1 MSETIIEKNLGDAI
15 APRYKMYALET
26 LAERAIPDI
35 RDGLKPVHLRILYC
49 MYKDM
54 NLTHSHKT
62 IKSAKVSGAVMG
74 SYHPHGDSY
83 PTMVGMAQP
92 WNMRYP
98 IIEIQGNLG
107 NIDGDPAAASRYTE
121 CRLTRYGEMMMND
134 IDKNVVDTRAT
145 YDDTSVEPVVASGL
159 ICNYLLNPSTGI
171 ACGFSTNTAS
181 HNLTEVYNAL
191 IYILEESIKEDGEVE
206 IERLLELIQ
215 GPDFPTGAIIVD
227 NNDWY
232 KIFTEGKGKVTV
244 RAKYEIVE
252 DKKKTYIKVTE
263 IPYGVNKLKLV
274 NSIED
279 KIQKGI
285 LTDIK
290 EVIDASNED
299 LINIQIILK
308 KSANPDL
315 VISHLLAKTDLQTN
329 FNYNMNTLL
338 DKQLKQT
345 GIMDCLYE
353 FINHG
358 LEILKR
364 RAQYD
369 VDKINKRILLLEGVI
384 KVLEDLDTTID
395 IIRNHENSLDDLM
408 NHFELEQV
416 QAEYVLDMKL
426 RRISNTDEE
435 KVQNEL
441 DELYDRL
448 PKLLDIINN
457 ETATIIA
464 LKEELEVIRDKFGD
478 ERRTSFDLSSKATI
492 TIEDL
497 VVDEDLI
504 ITVTSEGNIKS
515 VAASEYNTQKRGG
528 KGNKGAKT
536 KDDEN
541 VVDLFSV
548 HSKDDL
554 LFITNTGRCHTLK
567 AYEIPKVAKNA
578 KGKNVV
584 NYLQLEDGEH
594 PVSILATNIEEN
606 KNNALTIITKQGRI
620 KRLELNQLSNKFS
633 YTRIIKLLDNDD
645 IVNALLAKE
654 TDEVLIVTNKGLYV
668 RFPVETVRPQG
679 RTATGVT
686 GINFKIEDDFVL
698 TSTII
703 TDKDELVTVSE
714 LGIGKRASASEYTAS
729 KNRAGKGFV
738 FYKANART
746 GNVAACIT
754 INNKED
760 LLITTAKGLV
770 IRIASD
776 NVSLLSKSA
785 MGTKLI
791 NLDKDD
797 TVVSVAK
804 VLPNKEEVGDDVVV
818 AE

>member
-1 MSETIIEKNLGDAI
+1 MAETIIEKNLGDAI

-121 CRLTRYGEMMMND
+121 CRLTKYGEMMMSN
-134 IDKNVVDTRAT
+134 IEKNVVDTRAT
-145 YDDTSVEPVVASGL
+145 YDDTNIEPIVASGL
-159 ICNYLLNPSTGI
+159 IANYLLNPSTGI
-171 ACGFSTNTAS
+171 ACGFSTTTAS
-181 HNLTEVYNAL
+181 HNLTEVYTAL
-191 IYILEESIKEDGEVE
+191 EYILEESIKEDGDVS
-206 IERLLELIQ
+206 IEQLLDIIK
-215 GPDFPTGAIIVD
+215 GPDFPTGAVIVD
-227 NNDWY
+227 NSDWY
-232 KIFTEGKGKVTV
+232 KIFTEGKGRVTV
-244 RAKYEIVE
+244 RAKYEVVT

-279 KIQKGI
+279 KVQKGI

-308 KSANPDL
+308 KGANPDL
-315 VISHLLAKTDLQTN
+315 VISNLLAKTDLQTN

-358 LEILKR
+358 LEIIR
-364 RAQYD
+364 RRTEYD
-369 VDKINKRILLLEGVI
+369 IDKINKRVLLLEGII
-384 KVLEDLDTTID
+384 KVLEDLDTTIE
-395 IIRNHENSLDDLM
+395 IIRTHDDPLGDLM
-408 NHFELEQV
+408 NHFELEEV
-416 QAEYVLDMKL
+416 QAEYILDMKL

-441 DELYDRL
+441 DELYDKL
-448 PKLLDIINN
+448 PKLLAIINDERVAM
-457 ETATIIA
+457 ET
-464 LKEELEVIRDKFGD
+464 LKAELSEIKAKFGD
-478 ERRTSFDLSSKATI
+478 ERRTEIDLTTKATI
-492 TIEDL
+492 TTEDL

-515 VAASEYNTQKRGG
+515 VSATEYNTQKRGG

-536 KDDEN
+536 KDDED

-567 AYEIPKVAKNA
+567 AYEIPKVARNA

-584 NYLQLEDGEH
+584 NYLKLDEGEH

-606 KNNALTIITKQGRI
+606 KDNSLTIITKQGRI
-620 KRLELNQLSNKFS
+620 KRLELNQLSNRFS
-633 YTRIIKLLDNDD
+633 YTRIINLFKGDD
-645 IVNALLAKE
+645 IVKALLAKDD
-654 TDEVLIVTNKGLYV
+654 DEVLIVTNKGLYV
-668 RFPVETVRPQG
+668 RFPADTVRPQG
-679 RTATGVT
+679 RSATGVI
-686 GINFKIEDDFVL
+686 GINFKLEDDFVL

-703 TDKDELVTVSE
+703 TDKDEIVTVSE
-714 LGIGKRASASEYTAS
+714 LGIGKRASASEYIAY
-729 KNRAGKGFV
+729 KNRGGKGFL
-738 FYKANART
+738 FYKANERT
-746 GNVAACIT
+746 GNVAACIA
-754 INNKED
+754 INNNED

-770 IRIASD
+770 IRIASS

-791 NLDKDD
+791 NIDKDD

-804 VLPNKEEVGDDVVV
+804 IVPNKEKEEEVVNG
-818 AE
+818 

>member
-1 MSETIIEKNLGDAI
+1 
-15 APRYKMYALET
+15 
-26 LAERAIPDI
+26 
-35 RDGLKPVHLRILYC
+35 
-49 MYKDM
+49 
-54 NLTHSHKT
+54 
-62 IKSAKVSGAVMG
+62 
-74 SYHPHGDSY
+74 
-83 PTMVGMAQP
+83 MVGMAQP

-107 NIDGDPAAASRYTE
+107 NIDGDPPAASRYTE

-134 IDKNVVDTRAT
+134 IDKNVVDTRTT

-308 KSANPDL
+308 KNANPDL
-315 VISHLLAKTDLQTN
+315 VVSNLLAKTDLQTN

>member
-1 MSETIIEKNLGDAI
+1 MSETIIEKNLGAAI

-49 MYKDM
+49 MYNDM

-121 CRLTRYGEMMMND
+121 CRLTKYGEMMMSN
-134 IDKNVVDTRAT
+134 IEKNVVDTRST
-145 YDDTSVEPVVASGL
+145 YDDTNIEPIVASGL
-159 ICNYLLNPSTGI
+159 IANYLLNPSTGI
-171 ACGFSTNTAS
+171 ACGFSTTTAS
-181 HNLTEVYNAL
+181 HNLTEVYTAL
-191 IYILEESIKEDGEVE
+191 EYILEESIKEDGDVS
-206 IERLLELIQ
+206 IEQLLDIIK
-215 GPDFPTGAIIVD
+215 GPDFPTGAVIVD
-227 NNDWY
+227 NSDWY
-232 KIFTEGKGKVTV
+232 KIFTEGKGRVTI
-244 RAKYEIVE
+244 RAKYEVVT

-279 KIQKGI
+279 KVQKGI

-308 KSANPDL
+308 KGANPDL
-315 VISHLLAKTDLQTN
+315 VISNLLAKTDLQTN

-358 LEILKR
+358 LEIIR
-364 RAQYD
+364 RRTEYD
-369 VDKINKRILLLEGVI
+369 IDKINKRVLLLEGII
-384 KVLEDLDTTID
+384 KVLEDLDTTIE
-395 IIRNHENSLDDLM
+395 IIRTHDNPLEDLM
-408 NHFELEQV
+408 NHFELEEA
-416 QAEYVLDMKL
+416 QAEYILDMKL

-441 DELYDRL
+441 DELYDKL
-448 PKLLDIINN
+448 PKLLAIINDERTAM
-457 ETATIIA
+457 ET
-464 LKEELEVIRDKFGD
+464 LKAELSEIKAKFGD
-478 ERRTSFDLSSKATI
+478 ERRTEIDLTTKATI
-492 TIEDL
+492 TTEDL

-515 VAASEYNTQKRGG
+515 VSATEYNTQKRGG

-536 KDDEN
+536 KDDED

-567 AYEIPKVAKNA
+567 AYEIPKVARNA

-584 NYLQLEDGEH
+584 NYLQLEEGEH

-620 KRLELNQLSNKFS
+620 KRIELNQLSSRFS
-633 YTRIIKLLDNDD
+633 YTRIISLLDNDG
-645 IVNALLAKE
+645 IVKALLAKDN
-654 TDEVLIVTNKGLYV
+654 DEVLIVTNKGQYV
-668 RFPVETVRPQG
+668 RFPVESVRPQG

-686 GINFKIEDDFVL
+686 GINFKTEDDFVL

-703 TDKDELVTVSE
+703 SDKDELVIVTE
-714 LGIGKRASASEYTAS
+714 LGIGKRSSASEYTAS
-729 KNRAGKGFV
+729 KNRGGKGFT
-738 FYKANART
+738 FYKANDRT
-746 GNVAACIT
+746 GNVAACIA
-754 INNKED
+754 INNNED

-770 IRIASD
+770 IRIASS
-776 NVSLLSKSA
+776 NVSLLSRTA
-785 MGTKLI
+785 MGTKLM

-804 VLPNKEEVGDDVVV
+804 IVPNKCEKDEID

>member
-1 MSETIIEKNLGDAI
+1 ME
-15 APRYKMYALET
+15 
-26 LAERAIPDI
+26 
-35 RDGLKPVHLRILYC
+35 
-49 MYKDM
+49 
-54 NLTHSHKT
+54 
-62 IKSAKVSGAVMG
+62 
-74 SYHPHGDSY
+74 
-83 PTMVGMAQP
+83 
-92 WNMRYP
+92 
-98 IIEIQGNLG
+98 
-107 NIDGDPAAASRYTE
+107 
-121 CRLTRYGEMMMND
+121 
-134 IDKNVVDTRAT
+134 
-145 YDDTSVEPVVASGL
+145 
-159 ICNYLLNPSTGI
+159 
-171 ACGFSTNTAS
+171 F
-181 HNLTEVYNAL
+181 
-191 IYILEESIKEDGEVE
+191 
-206 IERLLELIQ
+206 IQ

-315 VISHLLAKTDLQTN
+315 VISNLLAKTDLQTN

-536 KDDEN
+536 KDDED

>member
-49 MYKDM
+49 MYNDL

-308 KSANPDL
+308 KNANPDL
-315 VISHLLAKTDLQTN
+315 VISNLLAKTDLQTN

-703 TDKDELVTVSE
+703 SDKDELVIVTE

>member
-1 MSETIIEKNLGDAI
+1 MAETIIEKNLGDAI

-121 CRLTRYGEMMMND
+121 CRLTKYGEMMMSN
-134 IDKNVVDTRAT
+134 IEKNVVDTRAT
-145 YDDTSVEPVVASGL
+145 YDDTNIEPIVASGL
-159 ICNYLLNPSTGI
+159 IANYLLNPSTGI
-171 ACGFSTNTAS
+171 ACGFSTTTAS
-181 HNLTEVYNAL
+181 HNLTEVYTAL
-191 IYILEESIKEDGEVE
+191 EYILEESIKEDGDVS
-206 IERLLELIQ
+206 IEQLLDIVK
-215 GPDFPTGAIIVD
+215 GPDFPTGAVIVD
-227 NNDWY
+227 NSDWY
-232 KIFTEGKGKVTV
+232 KIFTEGKGRVTV
-244 RAKYEIVE
+244 RAKYEVVT

-279 KIQKGI
+279 KVQKGI

-308 KSANPDL
+308 KGANPDL
-315 VISHLLAKTDLQTN
+315 VISNLLAKTDLQTN

-358 LEILKR
+358 LEIIR
-364 RAQYD
+364 RRTEYD
-369 VDKINKRILLLEGVI
+369 IDKINKRVLLLEGII
-384 KVLEDLDTTID
+384 KVLEDLDTTIE
-395 IIRNHENSLDDLM
+395 IIRTHDNPLEDLM
-408 NHFELEQV
+408 NHFELEEA
-416 QAEYVLDMKL
+416 QAEYILDMKL

-441 DELYDRL
+441 DELYDKL
-448 PKLLDIINN
+448 PKLLAIINDERVAM
-457 ETATIIA
+457 ET
-464 LKEELEVIRDKFGD
+464 LKAELSEIKAKFGD
-478 ERRTSFDLSSKATI
+478 ERRTEIDLTTKATI
-492 TIEDL
+492 TTEDL

-515 VAASEYNTQKRGG
+515 VSATEYNTQKRGG

-536 KDDEN
+536 KDDED

-567 AYEIPKVAKNA
+567 AYEIPKVARNA

-584 NYLQLEDGEH
+584 NYLKLDEGEH

-606 KNNALTIITKQGRI
+606 KDNSLTIITKQGRI
-620 KRLELNQLSNKFS
+620 KRLELNQLSNRFS
-633 YTRIIKLLDNDD
+633 YTRIINLFKGDD
-645 IVNALLAKE
+645 IVKALLAKDD
-654 TDEVLIVTNKGLYV
+654 DEVLIVTNKGLYV
-668 RFPVETVRPQG
+668 RFPADTVRPQG
-679 RTATGVT
+679 RSATGVI
-686 GINFKIEDDFVL
+686 GINFKLKDDFVL

-703 TDKDELVTVSE
+703 TDKDEIVTVSE
-714 LGIGKRASASEYTAS
+714 LGIGKRASASEYSAS
-729 KNRAGKGFV
+729 KNRGGKGFL
-738 FYKANART
+738 FYKANERT
-746 GNVAACIT
+746 GNVAACIA
-754 INNKED
+754 INNNED

-770 IRIASD
+770 IRIASS

-791 NLDKDD
+791 NIDKDD

-804 VLPNKEEVGDDVVV
+804 IVPNKEEEEEVVNG
-818 AE
+818 

>member
-191 IYILEESIKEDGEVE
+191 IYILEESIKEDGEIE
-206 IERLLELIQ
+206 IEHLLELIQ

-308 KSANPDL
+308 KNANPDL
-315 VISHLLAKTDLQTN
+315 VISNLLAKTDLQTN

-536 KDDEN
+536 KDDED
-541 VVDLFSV
+541 VIDLFSV

-584 NYLQLEDGEH
+584 NYLQLEEGEH

>member
-49 MYKDM
+49 MYNDL

-308 KSANPDL
+308 KNANPDL
-315 VISHLLAKTDLQTN
+315 VISNLLAKTDLQTN

>member
-74 SYHPHGDSY
+74 SYHPHSDSY

-206 IERLLELIQ
+206 IERLLEFIQ

-315 VISHLLAKTDLQTN
+315 VISNLLAKTDLQTN

-536 KDDEN
+536 KDDED

>member
-1 MSETIIEKNLGDAI
+1 
-15 APRYKMYALET
+15 MYALET
-26 LAERAIPDI
+26 IAERAIPDI
-35 RDGLKPVHLRILYC
+35 RDGLKPVHRRILYC

-145 YDDTSVEPVVASGL
+145 YDDTNVEPVVASGL

-191 IYILEESIKEDGEVE
+191 IYILEESIKEDGEVK

-308 KSANPDL
+308 KNANPDL
-315 VISHLLAKTDLQTN
+315 VISNLLAKTDLQTN

>member
-1 MSETIIEKNLGDAI
+1 
-15 APRYKMYALET
+15 
-26 LAERAIPDI
+26 
-35 RDGLKPVHLRILYC
+35 
-49 MYKDM
+49 
-54 NLTHSHKT
+54 
-62 IKSAKVSGAVMG
+62 
-74 SYHPHGDSY
+74 
-83 PTMVGMAQP
+83 
-92 WNMRYP
+92 
-98 IIEIQGNLG
+98 
-107 NIDGDPAAASRYTE
+107 
-121 CRLTRYGEMMMND
+121 
-134 IDKNVVDTRAT
+134 
-145 YDDTSVEPVVASGL
+145 
-159 ICNYLLNPSTGI
+159 
-171 ACGFSTNTAS
+171 
-181 HNLTEVYNAL
+181 
-191 IYILEESIKEDGEVE
+191 
-206 IERLLELIQ
+206 
-215 GPDFPTGAIIVD
+215 
-227 NNDWY
+227 
-232 KIFTEGKGKVTV
+232 
-244 RAKYEIVE
+244 
-252 DKKKTYIKVTE
+252 
-263 IPYGVNKLKLV
+263 
-274 NSIED
+274 
-279 KIQKGI
+279 
-285 LTDIK
+285 
-290 EVIDASNED
+290 
-299 LINIQIILK
+299 
-308 KSANPDL
+308 
-315 VISHLLAKTDLQTN
+315 
-329 FNYNMNTLL
+329 MNTLL

-395 IIRNHENSLDDLM
+395 IIRNHDNSLEDLM

-435 KVQNEL
+435 KVQAEL
-441 DELYDRL
+441 DELYDKL

-457 ETATIIA
+457 DTATIIA
-464 LKEELEVIRDKFGD
+464 LKEELTVIRDKFGD
-478 ERRTSFDLSSKATI
+478 ERRTSFDLSSKANI
-492 TIEDL
+492 TVEDL

-584 NYLQLEDGEH
+584 NYLQLEEGEH

-606 KNNALTIITKQGRI
+606 KNNALAIITKQGRI

-645 IVNALLAKE
+645 IVSALLAKE

-679 RTATGVT
+679 RSATGVT

-714 LGIGKRASASEYTAS
+714 YGIGKRASASEYIAS

-738 FYKANART
+738 FYKANSRT

-760 LLITTAKGLV
+760 LLLTTAKGLV

-776 NVSLLSKSA
+776 NVSLLSKGA
-785 MGTKLI
+785 MGTKLM

-804 VLPNKEEVGDDVVV
+804 VLPNKEEVGDDAI

>member
-1 MSETIIEKNLGDAI
+1 
-15 APRYKMYALET
+15 
-26 LAERAIPDI
+26 
-35 RDGLKPVHLRILYC
+35 
-49 MYKDM
+49 
-54 NLTHSHKT
+54 
-62 IKSAKVSGAVMG
+62 
-74 SYHPHGDSY
+74 
-83 PTMVGMAQP
+83 MVGMAQP

-121 CRLTRYGEMMMND
+121 CRLTRYGEMMMAD
-134 IDKNVVDTRAT
+134 IEKNVVNTRPT
-145 YDDTSVEPVVASGL
+145 YDDTSVEPVVAPGL
-159 ICNYLLNPSTGI
+159 ICNSLLNPSTGI
-171 ACGFSTNTAS
+171 ACGFSTTMAS

-191 IYILEESIKEDGEVE
+191 DYILEESIKEDGDVA

-215 GPDFPTGAIIVD
+215 GPDFPTGAVIVD
-227 NNDWY
+227 NSDWY
-232 KIFTEGKGKVTV
+232 KIFVEGKGRVVV
-244 RAKYEIVE
+244 RAKYEIIE
-252 DKKKTYIKVTE
+252 EKKKTYIKVTE

-279 KIQKGI
+279 KMQKGI

-308 KSANPDL
+308 KGANPDL
-315 VISHLLAKTDLQTN
+315 VVSNLLSKTDLQTN

-338 DKQLKQT
+338 DKQLNQT

-358 LEILKR
+358 VEIIKR
-364 RAQYD
+364 RAEFD
-369 VDKINKRILLLEGVI
+369 LNKLNRRLHLLEGLL
-384 KVLEDLDTTID
+384 KVLNDLDLALG
-395 IIRNHENSLDDLM
+395 IIREQDDPKSVLKAQYDLDD
-408 NHFELEQV
+408 EQS
-416 QAEYVLDMKL
+416 EYILDMKV
-426 RRISNTDEE
+426 RRLNNQDINKLQVES
-435 KVQNEL
+435 
-441 DELYDRL
+441 DELKARR
-448 PKLLDIINN
+448 PIIESIIND
-457 ETATIIA
+457 EVVT
-464 LKEELEVIRDKFGD
+464 LQELRKELQDIKDKFGD
-478 ERRTSFDLSSKATI
+478 ARRTEIDLTTKATI
-492 TIEDL
+492 STEDL

-584 NYLQLEDGEH
+584 NYLQLEENEH

-633 YTRIIKLLDNDD
+633 YTRIIGLLDNDD
-645 IVNALLAKE
+645 IVSALLAKE
-654 TDEVLIVTNKGLYV
+654 SDEVLIVTNKGLYV
-668 RFPVETVRPQG
+668 RFPVNTVRPQG
-679 RTATGVT
+679 RSATGVV
-686 GINFKIEDDFVL
+686 GINFKMEDDFVL

-714 LGIGKRASASEYTAS
+714 QGIGKRASASEYVAS
-729 KNRAGKGFV
+729 KNRGGKGFI
-738 FYKANART
+738 FYKANDRT

-754 INNKED
+754 INNEED
-760 LLITTAKGLV
+760 LLLTTAKGQV
-770 IRIASD
+770 IRIASS
-776 NVSLLSKSA
+776 NVSLLSRTA
-785 MGTKLI
+785 MGTKLM

-804 VLPNKEEVGDDVVV
+804 VLPNKEEVGDDVI

>member
-315 VISHLLAKTDLQTN
+315 VISNLLAKTDLQTN

-536 KDDEN
+536 KDDED

>member
-1 MSETIIEKNLGDAI
+1 MAETIIEKSLGDAI

-121 CRLTRYGEMMMND
+121 CRLTKYGEMMMSN
-134 IDKNVVDTRAT
+134 IEKNVVDTRAT
-145 YDDTSVEPVVASGL
+145 YDDTNIEPIVASGL
-159 ICNYLLNPSTGI
+159 IANYLLNPSTGI
-171 ACGFSTNTAS
+171 ACGFSTTTAS
-181 HNLTEVYNAL
+181 HNLTEVYTAL
-191 IYILEESIKEDGEVE
+191 EYILEESIKEEGDVS
-206 IERLLELIQ
+206 IEQLLDIVK
-215 GPDFPTGAIIVD
+215 GPDFPTGAVIVD
-227 NNDWY
+227 NSDWY
-232 KIFTEGKGKVTV
+232 KIFTEGKGKVTI
-244 RAKYEIVE
+244 RAKYEVIT

-279 KIQKGI
+279 KVQKGI

-308 KSANPDL
+308 KGANPDL
-315 VISHLLAKTDLQTN
+315 VMSNLLAKTDLQTN

-358 LEILKR
+358 LEIIR
-364 RAQYD
+364 RKTEYD
-369 VDKINKRILLLEGVI
+369 IDKINKRVLLLEGII
-384 KVLEDLDTTID
+384 KVLEDLDSTIE
-395 IIRNHENSLDDLM
+395 IIRTHDNPLEDLM
-408 NHFELEQV
+408 NHFELEEV
-416 QAEYVLDMKL
+416 QAEYILDMKL

-441 DELYDRL
+441 DELYDKL
-448 PKLLDIINN
+448 PKLLAIINDERVAM
-457 ETATIIA
+457 ET
-464 LKEELEVIRDKFGD
+464 LKAELSEIKAKFGD
-478 ERRTSFDLSSKATI
+478 ERRTEIDLTTKATI
-492 TIEDL
+492 TTEDL

-515 VAASEYNTQKRGG
+515 VSATEYNTQKRGG

-536 KDDEN
+536 KDDED

-567 AYEIPKVAKNA
+567 AYEIPKVARNA

-584 NYLQLEDGEH
+584 NYLKLDEGEH

-606 KNNALTIITKQGRI
+606 KDNTLTIITRQGRI

-633 YTRIIKLLDNDD
+633 FTRIISLLDGDD
-645 IVNALLAKE
+645 IVKALLAKDN
-654 TDEVLIVTNKGLYV
+654 DEVLIVTNKGLYV
-668 RFPVETVRPQG
+668 RFPADTVRPQG
-679 RTATGVT
+679 RSATGVV
-686 GINFKIEDDFVL
+686 GINFKLEDDFVL

-714 LGIGKRASASEYTAS
+714 QGIGKRASASEYSAS
-729 KNRAGKGFV
+729 KNRGGKGFL
-738 FYKANART
+738 FYKANDRT
-746 GNVAACIT
+746 GNVAACVT
-754 INNKED
+754 INNNED
-760 LLITTAKGLV
+760 LLITTAKGVV
-770 IRIASD
+770 IRIASS
-776 NVSLLSKSA
+776 NVSLLSKTA

-804 VLPNKEEVGDDVVV
+804 IVPNKEEIGDD
-818 AE
+818 ADGK

>member
-1 MSETIIEKNLGDAI
+1 MAETIIEKNLGDAI

-49 MYKDM
+49 MYNDM

-121 CRLTRYGEMMMND
+121 CRLTKYGEMMMSN
-134 IDKNVVDTRAT
+134 IEKNVVDTRAT
-145 YDDTSVEPVVASGL
+145 YDDTNIEPIVASGL
-159 ICNYLLNPSTGI
+159 IANYLLNPSTGI
-171 ACGFSTNTAS
+171 ACGFSTTTAS
-181 HNLTEVYNAL
+181 HNLTEVYTAL
-191 IYILEESIKEDGEVE
+191 EYILEESIKEDGDVS
-206 IERLLELIQ
+206 IEQLLDIIK
-215 GPDFPTGAIIVD
+215 GPDFPTGAVIVD
-227 NNDWY
+227 NSDWY
-232 KIFTEGKGKVTV
+232 KIFTEGKGRVTV
-244 RAKYEIVE
+244 RAKYEVVT

-279 KIQKGI
+279 KVQKGI

-308 KSANPDL
+308 KGANPDL
-315 VISHLLAKTDLQTN
+315 VISNLLAKTDLQTN

-358 LEILKR
+358 LEIIR
-364 RAQYD
+364 RRTEYD
-369 VDKINKRILLLEGVI
+369 IDKINKRVLLLEGII
-384 KVLEDLDTTID
+384 KVLEDLDTTIE
-395 IIRNHENSLDDLM
+395 IIRTHDNPLEDLM
-408 NHFELEQV
+408 NHFELEEA
-416 QAEYVLDMKL
+416 QAEYILDMKL

-441 DELYDRL
+441 DELYDKL
-448 PKLLDIINN
+448 PKLLAIINDERTAM
-457 ETATIIA
+457 ET
-464 LKEELEVIRDKFGD
+464 LKAELSEIKAKFGD
-478 ERRTSFDLSSKATI
+478 ERRTEIDLTTKATI
-492 TIEDL
+492 TTEDL

-515 VAASEYNTQKRGG
+515 VSATEYNTQKRGG

-536 KDDEN
+536 KDDED

-567 AYEIPKVAKNA
+567 AYEIPKVARNA

-584 NYLQLEDGEH
+584 NYLKLDEGEH

-606 KNNALTIITKQGRI
+606 KDNSLTIITKQGRI
-620 KRLELNQLSNKFS
+620 KRLELNQLSNRFS
-633 YTRIIKLLDNDD
+633 YTRIISLFEGDD
-645 IVNALLAKE
+645 IVKALLAKDD
-654 TDEVLIVTNKGLYV
+654 DEVLIVTNKGLYV
-668 RFPVETVRPQG
+668 RFPADTVRPQG
-679 RTATGVT
+679 RSATGVI
-686 GINFKIEDDFVL
+686 GINFKLEDDFVL

-703 TDKDELVTVSE
+703 TDKDEIVTVSE
-714 LGIGKRASASEYTAS
+714 LGIGKRASASEYSAS
-729 KNRAGKGFV
+729 KNRGGKGFL
-738 FYKANART
+738 FYKANERT
-746 GNVAACIT
+746 GNVAACIA
-754 INNKED
+754 INNNED

-770 IRIASD
+770 IRIASN

-791 NLDKDD
+791 NIDKDD
-797 TVVSVAK
+797 AVVSVAK
-804 VLPNKEEVGDDVVV
+804 IVPNKEEDEEVVNG
-818 AE
+818 

>member
-1 MSETIIEKNLGDAI
+1 MAETIIEKNLGDAI

-121 CRLTRYGEMMMND
+121 CRLTRYGEMMMSN
-134 IDKNVVDTRAT
+134 IEKNVVDTRAT
-145 YDDTSVEPVVASGL
+145 YDDTSIEPIVASGL
-159 ICNYLLNPSTGI
+159 IANYLLNPSTGI

-191 IYILEESIKEDGEVE
+191 DYILEESIKEDGDVS
-206 IERLLELIQ
+206 IDHLISLIQ
-215 GPDFPTGAIIVD
+215 GPDFPTGAVIVD
-227 NNDWY
+227 NSDWY
-232 KIFTEGKGKVTV
+232 KIFIEGRGKVVV
-244 RAKYEIVE
+244 RAKYEIIE
-252 DKKKTYIKVTE
+252 EKKRTYIKITE

-279 KIQKGI
+279 KMQKGI

-299 LINIQIILK
+299 VVNIQIILK
-308 KSANPDL
+308 KGANPDL
-315 VISHLLAKTDLQTN
+315 VISNLLAKTDLQTN

-358 LEILKR
+358 LEIVRR
-364 RAQYD
+364 RAEFD
-369 VDKINKRILLLEGVI
+369 LNKLDRRLHLLEGLLS
-384 KVLEDLDTTID
+384 VLNDLDQALE
-395 IIRNHENSLDDLM
+395 IIRQNENPKEGLESLYNLDS
-408 NHFELEQV
+408 EQS
-416 QAEYVLDMKL
+416 EYILDMKV
-426 RRISNTDEE
+426 RRLNNQDINKLQIESDDLKAKRPFIESIINDE
-435 KVQNEL
+435 KVTLQEL
-441 DELYDRL
+441 RKELNDIKDR
-448 PKLLDIINN
+448 
-457 ETATIIA
+457 
-464 LKEELEVIRDKFGD
+464 FGD
-478 ERRTSFDLSSKATI
+478 ERRTEIDLSSKATI
-492 TIEDL
+492 STEDL
-497 VVDEDLI
+497 IVDEDLI

-515 VAASEYNTQKRGG
+515 VSASEYNTQKRGG

-536 KDDEN
+536 KDDED

-554 LFITNTGRCHTLK
+554 LFITNTGRCHVLK
-567 AYEIPKVAKNA
+567 AYEIPKVARNA

-584 NYLQLEDGEH
+584 NYLQLENGEH

-606 KNNALTIITKQGRI
+606 KNNALTIITRQGRI
-620 KRLELNQLSNKFS
+620 KRIELSQLSNKFS
-633 YTRIIKLLDNDD
+633 YTRIIGLLDNDG
-645 IVNALLAKE
+645 IVKALLAKE
-654 TDEVLIVTNKGLYV
+654 EDEVLIVTNKGLYV
-668 RFPVETVRPQG
+668 RFPVNTVRPQG
-679 RTATGVT
+679 RSATGVV
-686 GINFKIEDDFVL
+686 GINFKTDDDFVL
-698 TSTII
+698 TATII

-714 LGIGKRASASEYTAS
+714 QGIGKRSSASEYNAS
-729 KNRAGKGFV
+729 KNRGGKGFL
-738 FYKANART
+738 FYKANDRT
-746 GNVAACIT
+746 GNVAACVAID
-754 INNKED
+754 NNED
-760 LLITTAKGLV
+760 LLITTSKGLV
-770 IRIASD
+770 IRIASS
-776 NVSLLSKSA
+776 NVSLLSRTA

-791 NLDKDD
+791 NIDKDD
-797 TVVSVAK
+797 IVVSVAK
-804 VLPNKEEVGDDVVV
+804 IVPNKCEKDDNN
-818 AE
+818 E

>member
-1 MSETIIEKNLGDAI
+1 MAETIIEKNLGDAL

-49 MYKDM
+49 MYNDM

-315 VISHLLAKTDLQTN
+315 VISNLLAKTDLQTN

-541 VVDLFSV
+541 VIDLFSV

>member
-1 MSETIIEKNLGDAI
+1 MAETIIEKNLGDAL

-49 MYKDM
+49 MYNDM

-263 IPYGVNKLKLV
+263 IPYGINKLKLI

-308 KSANPDL
+308 KNANPDL
-315 VISHLLAKTDLQTN
+315 VVSNLLAKTDLQTN